1 MSNDS
6 HSGPAL
12 LAAALEREGI
22 RCADLERDLGIGG
35 NGLVTRWLKKQR
47 RPGLELAIKL
57 ERRLGIPVE
66 SWVDDID
73 SSERD
78 SQEDAA

>member
-1 MSNDS
+1 MSNDQQ
-6 HSGPAL
+6 SGPAL

-22 RCADLERDLGIGG
+22 RCADLERDLGIPG

-66 SWVDDID
+66 SWID
-73 SSERD
+73 VI
-78 SQEDAA
+78 EDVEAGAA